1 MSTIIYIGGDK
12 GGVGKSMVSI
22 AMCDFLKH
30 RLNKPVLLIE
40 TDTANPDAAKCLK
53 DELDTVIQADTSKPE
68 GWQAVLNTIEAQSY
82 TTITVINAGARDN
95 RAMEKFGHYL
105 SAGAATLNATL
116 VVGWVVNAE
125 RDSLVALKKFLEI
138 YDGRIFVIGN
148 RHFDESGQFELYK
161 TSKEVR
167 REIERRGG
175 DLLIFPALDGVLAA
189 NIKNERR
196 SPAEQL
202 RNSFLYEKT
211 VLDHWRNGAARVF
224 EKMLASGAP

>member
-22 AMCDFLKH
+22 AICDFLKH

-53 DELDTVIQADTSKPE
+53 DELDTVIQADTSKE
-68 GWQAVLNTIEAQSY
+68 DGWQAVLNTIEAQSD

-95 RAMEKFGHYL
+95 RAMEEYGHYL
-105 SAGAATLNATL
+105 SAGATTLNATL

-125 RDSLVALKKFLEI
+125 RDCLLALKTFLEI

-148 RHFDESGQFELYK
+148 RFFDESGQFELYQA
-161 TSKEVR
+161 SKVR
-167 REIERRGG
+167 QEIERRGG
-175 DLLIFPALDGVLAA
+175 ELLIFPALPHMLATA
-189 NIKNERR
+189 IRNDRR
-196 SPAEQL
+196 SPAEQR
-202 RNSFLYEKT
+202 RNAPLFEKIA
-211 VLDHWRNGAARVF
+211 LDQWRNGAERIF
-224 EKMLASGAP
+224 EKMLAVSKP